1 MCLCINIH
9 TVCVDKFVQ
18 ECGVARL
25 WEVACGSRQF
35 PGPGMLRW
43 RAQPDMDFRQ
53 LTELGTLYF
62 VLSGVTIEAETG
74 MTIYVQCWVQ
84 VRSAHCS
91 SPLNICKVC
100 VCIGDVLQ
108 LTL

>member
-1 MCLCINIH
+1 M
-9 TVCVDKFVQ
+9 Q

-25 WEVACGSRQF
+25 WEVACGSLQVH
-35 PGPGMLRW
+35 GPGMLRW

-53 LTELGTLYF
+53 LTQLCTLYF

-74 MTIYVQCWVQ
+74 MTIYGQCWGQ
-84 VRSAHCS
+84 VKSAHCT

-100 VCIGDVLQ
+100 VCMGDVLI
-108 LTL
+108 